1 MPVLSA
7 TIFDAGL
14 ITTVWLPVRVLPAPP
29 RTPMLTEISRGLTN
43 TPRFCGAAGP
53 ACSLCKEEGPL
64 QGQFGAFCLWRPKN
78 RFRGGWEG
86 AARDSVRMRQRPV
99 SGHAGRAR
107 APRRPRCEKGER
119 DRHVDLPDA
128 AFVARSDL
136 LRTGDLAG
144 DDRPH
149 FEASCK
155 LGNQFLTCGVPWYFS
170 SKFLTI
176 DAVVKW
182 RGARPDEHGGQAAGR
197 SLFLTARDG
206 VGC

>member
-1 MPVLSA
+1 M
-7 TIFDAGL
+7 
-14 ITTVWLPVRVLPAPP
+14 
-29 RTPMLTEISRGLTN
+29 
-43 TPRFCGAAGP
+43 C
-53 ACSLCKEEGPL
+53 EE
-64 QGQFGAFCLWRPKN
+64 
-78 RFRGGWEG
+78 
-86 AARDSVRMRQRPV
+86 D
-99 SGHAGRAR
+99 
-107 APRRPRCEKGER
+107 ER
-119 DRHVDLPDA
+119 DRHA

-144 DDRPH
+144 DDWPH

>member
-1 MPVLSA
+1 K
-7 TIFDAGL
+7 
-14 ITTVWLPVRVLPAPP
+14 
-29 RTPMLTEISRGLTN
+29 
-43 TPRFCGAAGP
+43 AADSI
-53 ACSLCKEEGPL
+53 A
-64 QGQFGAFCLWRPKN
+64 ARCLAMMRPKL
-78 RFRGGWEG
+78 RRS
-86 AARDSVRMRQRPV
+86 D
-99 SGHAGRAR
+99 RA
-107 APRRPRCEKGER
+107 
-119 DRHVDLPDA
+119 
-128 AFVARSDL
+128 DL

-182 RGARPDEHGGQAAGR
+182 RGSRPDEHGGQAAGR

-206 VGC
+206 VGCNVPMFPG